1 MCLILALFDC
11 VGELVGLGVSLSW
24 LQAPFLNGP
33 CVAIAGPL
41 GMHIGGHM
49 LQKTQSPWLLDN
61 HGLWT
66 LSPLAA
72 SVSIRK
78 LIDYPCFTVPSPLA
92 LNFYSERASVQNQKE
107 ERRQFQTR
115 HLFDVDRTNHESG
128 NRLNQAFSRRV
139 CIDCTRPRV
148 CPRRRLAH
156 RHLMHQS

>member
-24 LQAPFLNGP
+24 LRAPFLNGP

-49 LQKTQSPWLLDN
+49 LQKTQSPWLGDN

-72 SVSIRK
+72 SVSIRNW
-78 LIDYPCFTVPSPLA
+78 IDYPYFTISSFL
-92 LNFYSERASVQNQKE
+92 R
-107 ERRQFQTR
+107 
-115 HLFDVDRTNHESG
+115 
-128 NRLNQAFSRRV
+128 
-139 CIDCTRPRV
+139 
-148 CPRRRLAH
+148 
-156 RHLMHQS
+156 